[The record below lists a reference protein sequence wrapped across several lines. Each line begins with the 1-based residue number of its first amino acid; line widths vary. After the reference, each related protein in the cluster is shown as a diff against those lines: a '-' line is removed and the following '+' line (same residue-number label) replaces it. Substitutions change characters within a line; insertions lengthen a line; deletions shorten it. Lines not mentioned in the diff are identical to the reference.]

1 MKFSRWI
8 AVTKRVL
15 TDLKNDRRTIALMF
29 VAPLFAMFV
38 FGLAFSGDV
47 KNVPVII
54 VNKDEGIAVQSTA
67 MLSEEIIKNIDTEI
81 LTIKEMDSIEDA
93 KKQVENG
100 EAYAAIIFPE
110 HFTRDITEGVTI
122 LVILDKSNVNVANA
136 VMKSVNASVIKTMQ
150 EVGKKVPITVMEDPL
165 YGENA
170 EFIDYFFPGILSF
183 VAYLLTV
190 LLTLMS
196 FVSERVSGT
205 LDRLLATPLRESEIV
220 TGYAVSFGIMGIVQ
234 SAFLLTVGMVVF
246 KVNVV
251 GDVLLAFVV
260 IALLAVVSQALGIL
274 LSALA
279 WREVQAIQFFPFIV
293 LPAFLLSG
301 IFWPVEAIPTWLR
314 PASYLVPP
322 TYAVD
327 ACRDIMLRGWG
338 LEKVWP
344 DIAALVVF
352 AGVFLVA
359 AMWSLKRKG

>member
-1 MKFSRWI
+1 MNSRWFS
-8 AVTKRVL
+8 VTKRVL
-15 TDLKNDRRTIALMF
+15 RDLRNDRRTIALMF
-29 VAPLFAMFV
+29 VAPLFAMFI

-47 KNVPVII
+47 KNVSVIV
-54 VNKDEGIAVQSTA
+54 VNEDEGIVVEGAVLS
-67 MLSEEIIKNIDTEI
+67 LSEEIAENINAETV
-81 LTIKEMDSIEDA
+81 TVKRMDSVEDARKLIED
-93 KKQVENG
+93 G
-100 EAYAAIIFPE
+100 RAYAVIVFPRN
-110 HFTRDITEGVTI
+110 FTQDISDGVTVQ
-122 LVILDKSNVNVANA
+122 VILDKSNVNVANA
-136 VMKSVNASVIKTMQ
+136 VIKTVNTAVLKTMQ
-150 EVGKKVPITVMEDPL
+150 EKGIKVPITVLEDPL

-190 LLTLMS
+190 LLTLIA

-205 LDRLLATPLRESEIV
+205 LDRLLVTPLRESEIV
-220 TGYAVSFGIMGIVQ
+220 TGYAVAFGIMGIIQ

-246 KVNVV
+246 DVNVV

-274 LSALA
+274 LSGLA
-279 WREVQAIQFFPFIV
+279 WREVQAIQLFPFVV

-301 IFWPVEAIPTWLR
+301 IFWPLEAIPSWLR

-327 ACRDIMLRGWG
+327 ACRSVLLRGWG

-352 AGVFLVA
+352 AGVFLGLA
-359 AMWSLKRKG
+359 IWSLKRRR

>member
-1 MKFSRWI
+1 MKFYRWI

-15 TDLKNDRRTIALMF
+15 RDLKNDRRTIALMF

-47 KNVPVII
+47 KNVSVIV
-54 VNKDEGIAVQSTA
+54 VNEDKGIAAQRAV
-67 MLSEEIIKNIDTEI
+67 MMSEEIVENMNTET
-81 LTIKEMDSIEDA
+81 LTITRMDNVEDA
-93 KKQVENG
+93 RKLIENG
-100 EAYAAIIFPE
+100 ESYAVIVFPE
-110 HFTRDITEGVTI
+110 HFTRNIAEGVTI

-136 VMKSVNASVIKTMQ
+136 VMKTVNTAVLVTMQ
-150 EVGKKVPITVMEDPL
+150 EEGKKVPITVVEDPL

-190 LLTLMS
+190 LLTLVS

-220 TGYAVSFGIMGIVQ
+220 TGYAVAFGIMGTVQ
-234 SAFLLTVGMVVF
+234 SAFLLAVGTVVF
-246 KVNVV
+246 GVNVV
-251 GDVLLAFVV
+251 GNVLLAFIV

-279 WREVQAIQFFPFIV
+279 WREVQAIQFFPFVV

-301 IFWPVEAIPTWLR
+301 VFWPVEAIPSWLR
-314 PASYLVPP
+314 PASYLVPT

-327 ACRDIMLRGWG
+327 ACRDVMLRGWG
-338 LEKVWP
+338 LGKVWP
-344 DIAALVVF
+344 DIAALVMF

-359 AMWSLKRKG
+359 AMWSLKRKR